1 MDQVD
6 LRKPYS
12 FKFFKS
18 CLPQILFGLF
28 LNTLSHIIMLVIY
41 CYLEK
46 ECYKVLKFHV
56 NNALSFKASKLI
68 KHWGT

>member
-1 MDQVD
+1 
-6 LRKPYS
+6 
-12 FKFFKS
+12 
-18 CLPQILFGLF
+18 
-28 LNTLSHIIMLVIY
+28 MLVIY